1 MTDGKMLEK
10 AIPLAVKYHSGQID
24 KAGKPYIMHL
34 IRVMMKGQTES
45 EKICGIL
52 HDIVEDTNCTFDTL
66 KKEGFT
72 NEVIDVVRCVTKI
85 DNETYDDFISR
96 ILENP
101 TAVKVKINDLEDN
114 MNLDRLNEIR
124 SKDTERLK
132 KYNKALMRLSK
143 N

>member
-1 MTDGKMLEK
+1 MLEK
-10 AIPLAVKYHSGQID
+10 AIELAVKHHSGQVD

-72 NEVIDVVRCVTKI
+72 KEVIDVVRCVTKI

-114 MNLDRLNEIR
+114 MNLDRLNEI
-124 SKDTERLK
+124 STKDTERLK

-143 N
+143 KG

>member
-1 MTDGKMLEK
+1 MLEK
-10 AIPLAVKYHSGQID
+10 AIQLAVKYHSGQVD
-24 KAGKPYIMHL
+24 KAGSPYIMHL
-34 IRVMMKGQTES
+34 IRVMMKGQTEL

-52 HDIVEDTNCTFDTL
+52 HDIVEDTDFTFDAL

-72 NEVIDVVRCVTKI
+72 NEVIDVIRCVTKI
-85 DNETYDDFISR
+85 DNEIYDDFISR

-114 MNLDRLNEIR
+114 MNLDRLNVIT

-132 KYNKALMRLSK
+132 KYNKALVRLSK
-143 N
+143 

>member
-1 MTDGKMLEK
+1 MNINLLDK
-10 AIPLAVKYHSGQID
+10 AITVAVQAHAGQVD

-34 IRVMMKGQTES
+34 IRVMMKGETET
-45 EKICGIL
+45 EKVCGIL

-101 TAVKVKINDLEDN
+101 TAIKVKINDLEDN
-114 MNLDRLNEIR
+114 MNLDRLNEIT
-124 SKDTERLK
+124 SKDTQRLE
-132 KYNKALMRLSK
+132 KYNKALMRLLK
-143 N
+143 

>member
-1 MTDGKMLEK
+1 MMDGKMLEK
-10 AIPLAVKYHSGQID
+10 AIQLAVKYHSGQVD

-34 IRVMMKGQTES
+34 IRVMMKGETET
-45 EKICGIL
+45 EKVCGIL

-101 TAVKVKINDLEDN
+101 TAIKVKINDLEDN
-114 MNLDRLNEIR
+114 MNLDRLNEIT
-124 SKDTERLK
+124 SKDTQRLE
-132 KYNKALMRLSK
+132 KYNKALMRLLK
-143 N
+143 

>member
-1 MTDGKMLEK
+1 MLEK
-10 AIPLAVKYHSGQID
+10 AIQLAVKYHSGQVD
-24 KAGKPYIMHL
+24 KAGSPYIMHL
-34 IRVMMKGQTES
+34 IRVMMKGQTEI

-52 HDIVEDTNCTFDTL
+52 HDIVEDTDFTFDAL

-72 NEVIDVVRCVTKI
+72 NEVIDVIRCVTKI
-85 DNETYDDFISR
+85 DNEIYDDFISR

-114 MNLDRLNEIR
+114 MNLDRLNVIT

-132 KYNKALMRLSK
+132 KYNKALVRLSK
-143 N
+143 

>member
-1 MTDGKMLEK
+1 MLEK
-10 AIPLAVKYHSGQID
+10 AIQLAVKYHSGQVD

-34 IRVMMKGQTES
+34 IRVMMKGQTET

-52 HDIVEDTNCTFDTL
+52 HDILEDSNCTFDTL

-72 NEVIDVVRCVTKI
+72 NEVIDVVRCVTKL
-85 DNETYDDFISR
+85 DGETYDDFITR

-101 TAVKVKINDLEDN
+101 TAIKVKVNDLEDN

-124 SKDTERLK
+124 NKDIERLK
-132 KYNKALMRLSK
+132 KYNKALIRLLNK
-143 N
+143 KPH